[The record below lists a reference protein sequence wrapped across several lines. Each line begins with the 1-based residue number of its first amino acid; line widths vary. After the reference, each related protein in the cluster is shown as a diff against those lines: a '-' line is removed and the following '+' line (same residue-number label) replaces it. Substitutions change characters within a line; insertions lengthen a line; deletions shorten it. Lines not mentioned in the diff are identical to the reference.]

1 MANKILL
8 KRSTTAAASPTA
20 GQLDAGELA
29 INTADGKLFAKNSA
43 GTVVNL
49 PVSSISGQAITP
61 SSVKTTSIGDPT
73 TPVYSF
79 SADTNTGI
87 FSPAAD
93 ALAITTGG
101 TSRLHVASNGKVGI
115 GTDDPKTNLQIC
127 TGFASSVLDG
137 TPQTEILQVIDGS
150 SDDYVNLGRF
160 HCNSA
165 NSRGSFSLSNSGT
178 SGAWEDN
185 VMQFFCHGSTY
196 GPGYYGGNTCDAGC
210 AMIVTQGGDIQ
221 KLQIGNYGYAPIEL
235 FTDNNPRVHISADG
249 NVGIGTSSPTK
260 TLHVEG
266 DTYVSNTLD
275 AGTSLGGSISTD
287 TVYVN
292 QTLTNVTAGIGEIT
306 FNDDAPSTAFNL
318 NSSDGITVY
327 ATSGAS
333 AEPNGPGASA
343 AFLSTVRASGIVY
356 TYHLNTKKLTV
367 TRGNFANTNDAA
379 RLTLVA
385 RQTTT
390 NATANQVLFLDGS
403 SARLVIPA
411 KTTWMFTIQL
421 SAYNDTDSA
430 GAGWFFRGAIRRNG
444 ANGTALV
451 NSLVSE
457 SWQDSAMSTATA
469 TVVADDTNEALE
481 IRVTGIAAK
490 NIRWTAT
497 VDITQ
502 CSYGTPG

>member
-1 MANKILL
+1 MANTILL
-8 KRSTTAAASPTA
+8 KRNSTANAAPTA
-20 GQLDAGELA
+20 GQLSAGELA
-29 INTADGKLFAKNSA
+29 INTADGKLFAKNAA

-49 PVSSISGQAITP
+49 PVTSISGQTITP
-61 SSVKTTSIGDPT
+61 ENI
-73 TPVYSF
+73 
-79 SADTNTGI
+79 
-87 FSPAAD
+87 
-93 ALAITTGG
+93 
-101 TSRLHVASNGKVGI
+101 GI
-115 GTDDPKTNLQIC
+115 GTTAPQSKLQIV
-127 TGFASSVLDG
+127 TAGGSNTLEGAA
-137 TPQTEILQVIDGS
+137 QTEILQVIDASG
-150 SDDYVNLGRF
+150 DDYVNLGRF
-160 HCNSA
+160 HCNS
-165 NSRGSFSLSNSGT
+165 NLSRGSFSLSNSGT
-178 SGAWEDN
+178 YGAWQDN
-185 VMQFFCHGSTY
+185 VMQFFIHGSAY
-196 GPGYYGGNTCDAGC
+196 GPGYYSGNTCDAGC
-210 AMIVTQGGDIQ
+210 AMIVTQGSDIL

-235 FTDNNPRVHISADG
+235 FTDNNPRVCISADG
-249 NVGIGTSSPTK
+249 NVGIGTTLPTK
-260 TLHVEG
+260 ILHVEG
-266 DTYVSNTLD
+266 DAYVSNTLD
-275 AGTSLGGSISTD
+275 AATSLGGSISTD

-292 QTLTNVTAGIGEIT
+292 QTLTNVTAGIGSISFLDGGPYT
-306 FNDDAPSTAFNL
+306 CFTLDAENGLSVF
-318 NSSDGITVY
+318 
-327 ATSGAS
+327 ATSGAN
-333 AEPNGPGASA
+333 AEPDGPGSSA
-343 AFLSTVRASGIVY
+343 AFLSTDRISGVVS

-385 RQTTT
+385 RRTTT
-390 NATANQVLFLDGS
+390 NATADQVLFLDGS

-444 ANGTALV
+444 TNGTALV